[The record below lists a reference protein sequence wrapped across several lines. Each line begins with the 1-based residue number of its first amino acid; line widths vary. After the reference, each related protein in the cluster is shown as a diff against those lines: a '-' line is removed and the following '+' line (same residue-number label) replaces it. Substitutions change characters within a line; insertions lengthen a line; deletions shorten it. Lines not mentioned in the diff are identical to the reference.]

1 MTKLYFCGMCLFQHL
16 TSFLVRKRRRCLDYD
31 KNPILF
37 FCNGFTY
44 HIKKTGGSNMGIIM
58 VFLVKDEE
66 EDIFMM
72 LRFYIA
78 TNIMAK
84 MCNKF

>member
-1 MTKLYFCGMCLFQHL
+1 
-16 TSFLVRKRRRCLDYD
+16 
-31 KNPILF
+31 
-37 FCNGFTY
+37 
-44 HIKKTGGSNMGIIM
+44 MGIIM

-84 MCNKF
+84 MCNKFWDRVFFFDTIFTKKSVLYLGEKKVNCMNEQK